1 MPRYSITAKAKA
13 EAAAAL
19 AGGDDSDDDVPRMNM
34 GWSADDKEARPPT
47 VSMARRMM
55 SALGL
60 SSKPA
65 AADVNRPRGSS
76 LGKGQNAFLSQ
87 ASSGGG

>member
-1 MPRYSITAKAKA
+1 
-13 EAAAAL
+13 
-19 AGGDDSDDDVPRMNM
+19 MNM

-60 SSKPA
+60 SSKTTTE
-65 AADVNRPRGSS
+65 DVDRPRGSS
-76 LGKGQNAFLSQ
+76 LGIKKKSVFLKTASPTALIKPKMTRTILYTHHVFTFVQ
-87 ASSGGG
+87 AASWV